1 MPSDHPGRQQS
12 GSTPDQSHSDPS
24 EPRSGAASPLPP
36 SAAVVATLARLYP
49 FFRPAIPR
57 FIAGMLC
64 ALAASLAALAIPQVI
79 QWAVDNPLMD
89 SVGTQDRSGVWLAVL
104 LVLGLGVLEAVF
116 IALRRAFILIPG
128 TKVEAN
134 MRLALFRHLQNLP
147 VAFHDQWP
155 GGQLL
160 SRSMSDLGMLRRWL
174 SFGMVMLVVNT
185 TTIAVGVGLMIYQ
198 GGWLGIAYLA
208 GALPVVY
215 FSYRFSS
222 RFRRISRLSQDQAG
236 DLATTVEESVHG
248 IRVLKAFGRGREAYQ
263 NFSVQADELRR
274 TELHKARTLGAF
286 LFAITAISEVVLG
299 ACLIAGVWLA
309 VNEQITVGA
318 LVAFFATAVVVSGPV
333 EQLGHL
339 VSMTLYAKTAVDRY
353 FDVLDT
359 SNVVDDPE
367 HPQRPEQLRGEVVFD
382 QVRFEYPDEPTADQ
396 AWRDPD
402 RPREAPRRAV
412 LDGIDLT
419 VRPGETMAIVG
430 LTGSGKTTLIS
441 LVPRLFDVTA
451 GSVRID
457 GVDVRDMTR
466 HDLRE
471 IVSIAFEDAT
481 LFSATVRENVLL
493 GAPEGQDGD
502 ADLDRALTIAQAQ
515 FTRALPNGL
524 ETTIGEEGL
533 SLSGGQR
540 QRLALAR
547 AVAARP
553 RVLVLDDP
561 LSALDVAT
569 EEVVTAHLRDELAET
584 TTVVVAHRPS
594 TVALA
599 DRVAV
604 LQDGV
609 ITGVGTH
616 TELLAT
622 HEHYRFVISSLVED
636 EDERDEAE
644 PMDPSVEVRS

>member
-1 MPSDHPGRQQS
+1 MPSDHPGRGRR
-12 GSTPDQSHSDPS
+12 GSAPDQSHSDQS
-24 EPRSGAASPLPP
+24 EPRSGAPSTLPP

-57 FIAGMLC
+57 FVAGMLC
-64 ALAASLAALAIPQVI
+64 ALGASLAALAIPQVI
-79 QWAVDNPLMD
+79 RWAVDNPLLD
-89 SVGTQDRSGVWLAVL
+89 SVGSADRSGVWLAVA
-104 LVLGLGVLEAVF
+104 LVLGLGVLEAAF

-128 TKVEAN
+128 TRVEAS
-134 MRLALFRHLQNLP
+134 MRLALFRHLQDLP

-174 SFGMVMLVVNT
+174 SFGMVMLVVNA
-185 TTIAVGVGLMIYQ
+185 TTIAVGVGLMIYL

-208 GALPVVY
+208 SAVPVMY

-263 NFSVQADELRR
+263 NFSAQADRLRH

-286 LFAITAISEVVLG
+286 LFAITAISEVMLG
-299 ACLIAGVWLA
+299 LCLIAGVWLA
-309 VNEQITVGA
+309 LDGQITVGA
-318 LVAFFATAVVVSGPV
+318 LAAFFTTAVVVSGPV

-339 VSMTLYAKTAVDRY
+339 VSMTLFAKTAVDRY

-359 SNVVDDPE
+359 PNVVDDPAE
-367 HPQRPEQLRGEVVFD
+367 PQRPEHPRGEVVFD
-382 QVRFEYPDEPTADQ
+382 KVQFVYPDEPPPDH

-402 RPREAPRRAV
+402 RPCEEPRREV

-441 LVPRLFDVTA
+441 LVPRLFDVTG
-451 GSVRID
+451 GSLRID

-471 IVSIAFEDAT
+471 LVSIAFEDAT

-502 ADLDRALTIAQAQ
+502 ADLDRALTVAQAQ
-515 FTRALPNGL
+515 FTRGLPHGL

-569 EEVVTAHLRDELAET
+569 EEIVTAHLREELTDT
-584 TTVVVAHRPS
+584 TTIVVAHRPS

-609 ITGVGTH
+609 ISAVGTH

-622 HEHYRFVISSLVED
+622 HEHYRFVISSLVD
-636 EDERDEAE
+636 EDSGESR
-644 PMDPSVEVRS
+644 PVEVSS